1 MYGSPED
8 ERIPLS
14 AVMTAMPWSVA
25 IFDRDMR
32 YLAHSKSWLSA
43 HGIVGDRNLVGLLH
57 AEVFAE
63 LPEQEREV
71 YRRGVELGETT
82 RHDQEV
88 FVRADGGREILRTLV
103 TPWRDPN
110 GAINGLVV
118 YVENITE
125 QVETRRRLDEH
136 DAVIRD
142 LFDKAPIGLNLCRM
156 DGTWVESNPAFLE
169 MIGYSREEAAGLTYW
184 QVTPRAYDDAERV
197 QLEQLR
203 TGRRYGP
210 FEKEFIH
217 KSGRHIPVRLN
228 GFLVER
234 EGETYIWSLIEDLTA
249 QRRLELE
256 IEHERVKAIQVA
268 KLATL
273 GELAASIAHEINNP
287 LQVVEAYAYVIG
299 AMIERGQ
306 LGDAT
311 AGLTA
316 IREATARAATIVAG
330 LKRYARKA
338 AIEPELFDLARLVDD
353 TVALWRLRIRS
364 EPIETQVSLASVSII
379 GRPVEIGQV
388 VFNLLNNAF
397 DAARTSAHPLVRI
410 AVVADETCARI
421 IIEDSGA
428 PIPDAIAD
436 EMFRAFFTTK
446 SNEGTGLGLSISR
459 EIIERHAGTIELDR
473 TAPVT
478 RFVVQLPRGEA

>member
-1 MYGSPED
+1 MYGSPGD

-14 AVMTAMPWSVA
+14 AVTAMPWSVA

-32 YLAHSKSWLSA
+32 YLAHSKSWLET
-43 HGIVGDRNLVGLLH
+43 HGVPGDRNLVGLLH
-57 AEVFAE
+57 AEVFAQLSDE
-63 LPEQEREV
+63 DREV
-71 YRRGVELGETT
+71 YRRGLELGEIT
-82 RHDQEV
+82 RHEQEV
-88 FVRADGGREILRTLV
+88 FARADGGKEILRTLV
-103 TPWRDPN
+103 TPWRDAA
-110 GAINGLVV
+110 GAIHGLVV
-118 YVENITE
+118 CVENITE
-125 QVETRRRLDEH
+125 QVETRRRLHEH
-136 DAVIRD
+136 DALIRD
-142 LFDKAPIGLNLCRM
+142 LFDKAPIGLNLCRL
-156 DGTWVESNPAFLE
+156 DGLWVESNPAFLE
-169 MIGYSREEAAGLTYW
+169 LIGYSREEAAALTYW
-184 QVTPRAYDDAERV
+184 QVTPRAYDDAERA

-203 TGRRYGP
+203 AERRYGP
-210 FEKEFIH
+210 YEKEFIH

-249 QRRLELE
+249 QRELELE
-256 IEHERVKAIQVA
+256 VEHERIKAIQTA

-287 LQVVEAYAYVIG
+287 LQVIEAYAYVIG

-306 LGDAT
+306 LRDAS

-353 TVALWRLRIRS
+353 TVALWRLRIRA
-364 EPIETQVSLASVSII
+364 EPIETQVSLASVSIT

-397 DAARTSAHPLVRI
+397 DAARTSERPLVRI
-410 AVVADETCARI
+410 AVVAEPTRARI
-421 IIEDSGA
+421 IIEDSG
-428 PIPDAIAD
+428 PRIPDAIAD

-446 SNEGTGLGLSISR
+446 TSEGTGLGLSISR

-478 RFVVQLPRGEA
+478 RFVVELPRGEA